1 MNCELVQG
9 WGGVGGLRGLGGGG
23 GRHSEVSRLKQS
35 LFDYI
40 IRYSDFSQNA
50 EMVLVL
56 LTSCECSEL
65 VFVAVVLC

>member
-1 MNCELVQG
+1 M
-9 WGGVGGLRGLGGGG
+9 GLGGGG
-23 GRHSEVSRLKQS
+23 GQRSKVSRLKQS
-35 LFDYI
+35 LFDDI
-40 IRYSDFSQNA
+40 IRYSDCSQNA